1 MLLWHTPHV
10 FYMGVATA
18 GYGAVRRWRVQRQQ
32 RLLTKESKDWPT
44 HRGRVVAVQA
54 VRDGNEDKKGK
65 WSGLLTYSYILDEV
79 EIGEYREPF
88 NSEGEVDDWVR
99 ALRGE
104 VVTVAVDPKD
114 HRRSI
119 WIAEEAEATRKA
131 AEVAWLEAET
141 AELPVWL
148 EIARIATFAIALV
161 GAVTSVVMEV
171 NHLRMIYMSSSAMN
185 VHPKWWLAIG
195 AASCSGIAAYVI
207 RRRFPKS
214 RMEDIGKRFKD
225 PVVNVFLKGLAIVES
240 SAVLSVWWEW
250 GGDGA
255 AMKGET
261 WNALINVF
269 CGGVFAGA
277 AVALW
282 VAGQRLPAQH
292 ELAPAKRGRL
302 QI

>member
-10 FYMGVATA
+10 FYMGLATA
-18 GYGAVRRWRVQRQQ
+18 GYAAVRRWWEQRKQ
-32 RLLTKESKDWPT
+32 RLLTEESRDWPT

-79 EIGEYREPF
+79 EIGEYRQPF
-88 NSEGEVDDWVR
+88 NSEAEADDWVR

-104 VVTVAVDPKD
+104 VVTVAVDPAD

-119 WIAEEAEATRKA
+119 WIAKEAEATRKA
-131 AEVAWLEAET
+131 AEVAWMEAET

-148 EIARIATFAIALV
+148 EIARVATFAFAVV
-161 GAVTSVVMEV
+161 GAVTSVLMEM
-171 NHLRMIYMSSSAMN
+171 HQLRMIY
-185 VHPKWWLAIG
+185 VHAAAIRSYGGWWLAAG
-195 AASCSGIAAYVI
+195 ASACSGLAAYVFK
-207 RRRFPKS
+207 RRFPGS
-214 RMEDIGKRFKD
+214 RMEDVGKRFKD
-225 PVVNVFLKGLAIVES
+225 PVIKVFLKGLAIVEG
-240 SAVLSVWWEW
+240 SAFLSIWWEW

-269 CGGVFAGA
+269 CGGLFAGA

-282 VAGQRLPAQH
+282 VAGQRLPVQH
-292 ELAPAKRGRL
+292 ELTPERRGR
-302 QI
+302 IEI